1 MAQRKR
7 RGRNRF
13 SGMNPVQQRPVG
25 VNPSQGGF
33 FSLPRDERNLG
44 QQGSLPNEEQLN
56 FSHSNASGCGYSN
69 MNHSNF
75 GANPSSQTWSGSQS
89 NVGPQDRVFAGSFA
103 SGHSNMNHSNFG
115 HSNMNHSNFGAN
127 TASQTWSGSQSNV
140 GPQDRVFAGSYA
152 SGDVE
157 RTKTVREGRFT
168 RTIPINSSG
177 QAEESCTTCND
188 EYGRKWCA
196 TFSSPC
202 NKPVSCEPCNAGA
215 ELIEN
220 VDIRQAG
227 GKPCSN
233 TCKACLD
240 KGHFTSACTQNGKCC
255 SGHGGA
261 RTSDG
266 RVNAGRQ
273 PQKALRTRLGGGR
286 GGSMRR
292 TSRR

>member
-7 RGRNRF
+7 IGRNRF
-13 SGMNPVQQRPVG
+13 SGMNPVQQRTVG

-89 NVGPQDRVFAGSFA
+89 NVGPQDRVFAGSYA

-140 GPQDRVFAGSYA
+140 GPQDKVFAGSYA
-152 SGDVE
+152 AGDVE

-168 RTIPINSSG
+168 KTIPNYIAG
-177 QAEESCTTCND
+177 KEEVSCAVCED
-188 EYGRKWCA
+188 ELNMNKFCTWA
-196 TFSSPC
+196 NEPC
-202 NKPVSCEPCNAGA
+202 SKPVSCTPCSAGA
-215 ELIEN
+215 EMIEN
-220 VDIRQAG
+220 VDIRQ
-227 GKPCSN
+227 
-233 TCKACLD
+233 
-240 KGHFTSACTQNGKCC
+240 
-255 SGHGGA
+255 
-261 RTSDG
+261 
-266 RVNAGRQ
+266 AGRQ